1 MMKHKTKVGLTMNS
15 KRNIFIWLP
24 LLLAV
29 VLAAGMWMGRTFL
42 SDSDRHV
49 GGSAKLGS
57 IFRLIDREYVDRVDV
72 DSLVELT
79 IPDLLTR
86 LDPHTVYISAAEL
99 ADVNSELEGSFSGV
113 GVSFSIINDTITV
126 VEVLSGGPAEKVGL
140 LAGDRIVAVDDSI
153 VAGTGVTNQQVFKLL
168 RGEKD
173 TRVKLGISRSTS
185 PKILDFTLTRGDI
198 AVNSVDASYMLSD
211 DVGYVKVNK
220 FGRTTYDE
228 FLTALLMLKNAGA
241 TTFVVDL
248 RGNGGGF
255 MDRAILM
262 VNEFLDAGLPIVLTK
277 GRDGVVEQSAYSDGL
292 GSFRDKKVVVL
303 IDEFSAS
310 ASEIFAGA
318 LQDNDRGLI
327 IGRRSFGKGLVQQQI
342 ELPDSSAIRL
352 TVSRYYTPS
361 GRCIQKD
368 YVPGRVDNYSNEI
381 LERYNHGEAF
391 TADSISFNEDLR
403 FITSTGRTVYGGGGI
418 MPDIFVPTDTT
429 CYTGYYINVVNAG
442 LLQKFSFQYADRNRD
457 RFDGCIDVEQVLERL
472 PGDDSLLQSF
482 VAYAAQNGIPA
493 RWYYINISKPLLV
506 NQLKALIARDLLGS
520 AAYYEISNRRDAT
533 VEQALRAVEQGKAD
547 FPLR

>member
-1 MMKHKTKVGLTMNS
+1 MKTGRS
-15 KRNIFIWLP
+15 IFVWLP

-29 VLAAGMWMGRTFL
+29 VLAAGIWMGRTFL
-42 SDSDRHV
+42 GDPDRH
-49 GGSAKLGS
+49 GGSGAKLGT
-57 IFRLIDREYVDRVDV
+57 IFRLIDEEYVDRVDV

-79 IPDLLTR
+79 IPDLLTK
-86 LDPHTVYISAAEL
+86 LDPHTVYISASEL

-113 GVSFSIINDTITV
+113 GVSFSIINDTVTV

-198 AVNSVDASYMLSD
+198 AVNSVDASYMLSE

-228 FLTALLMLKNAGA
+228 FLTALVMLKNAGA
-241 TTFVVDL
+241 ETFVVDL

-303 IDEFSAS
+303 LDEFSAS

-327 IGRRSFGKGLVQQQI
+327 IGRRSFGKGLVQRQI

-361 GRCIQKD
+361 GRCIQKN
-368 YVPGRVDNYSNEI
+368 YVPGRTDNYSNEI

-391 TADSISFNEDLR
+391 TADSISFKEDLKY
-403 FITSTGRTVYGGGGI
+403 ITSTGRTVYGGGGI

-457 RFDGCIDVEQVLERL
+457 RFDGCGNVEQVLEQL
-472 PGDDSLLQSF
+472 PGDDTLLQSF

-520 AAYYEISNRRDAT
+520 AAYYEISNSRDAT
-533 VEQALRAVEQGKAD
+533 VEEALKAVTLGKAD

>member
-1 MMKHKTKVGLTMNS
+1 MSVWMQ
-15 KRNIFIWLP
+15 
-24 LLLAV
+24 LLMAA
-29 VLAAGMWMGRTFL
+29 VLAAGIWMGRTFL
-42 SDSDRHV
+42 GDPESR
-49 GGSAKLGS
+49 GGSGEKLGT
-57 IFRLIDREYVDRVDV
+57 IFRLIDEEYVDRVDV

-79 IPDLLTR
+79 IPDLLTK
-86 LDPHTVYISAAEL
+86 LDPHTVYISASEL

-153 VAGTGVTNQQVFKLL
+153 VAGNGVTNQQVFRLL

-185 PKILDFTLTRGDI
+185 PKILDYTLTRGDI
-198 AVNSVDASYMLSD
+198 AVNSVDASYMLAD
-211 DVGYVKVNK
+211 NVGYVKVNK

-228 FLTALLMLKNAGA
+228 FLTSLLMLRNSGA
-241 TTFVVDL
+241 ETFVVDL

-262 VNEFLDAGLPIVLTK
+262 VNEFLDAGKPIVLTK
-277 GRDGVVEQSAYSDGL
+277 GRDGIVEQSAYSDGH

-327 IGRRSFGKGLVQQQI
+327 IGRRSFGKGLVQRQI
-342 ELPDSSAIRL
+342 ELPDSSAVRL

-368 YVPGRVDNYSNEI
+368 YVPGHADNYSNEI

-442 LLQKFSFQYADRNRD
+442 LLQKFAFQYADRNRD
-457 RFDGCIDVEQVLERL
+457 RFDGCNDAGEVLDRL
-472 PGDDSLLQSF
+472 PGDDALLQSF

-533 VEQALRAVEQGKAD
+533 VNQALMAVERGDAD

>member
-292 GSFRDKKVVVL
+292 GSFRDKKIVVL

>member
-1 MMKHKTKVGLTMNS
+1 M
-15 KRNIFIWLP
+15 
-24 LLLAV
+24 
-29 VLAAGMWMGRTFL
+29 
-42 SDSDRHV
+42 
-49 GGSAKLGS
+49 
-57 IFRLIDREYVDRVDV
+57 VDRVDV

-79 IPDLLTR
+79 IPDLLTK
-86 LDPHTVYISAAEL
+86 LDPHTVYISASEL

-113 GVSFSIINDTITV
+113 GVSFSIINDTVTV

-198 AVNSVDASYMLSD
+198 AVNSVDASYMLSE

-228 FLTALLMLKNAGA
+228 FLTALVMLKNAGA
-241 TTFVVDL
+241 ETFVVDL

-303 IDEFSAS
+303 LDEFSAS

-327 IGRRSFGKGLVQQQI
+327 IGRRSFGKGLVQRQI

-368 YVPGRVDNYSNEI
+368 YVPGRTDNYSNEI

-391 TADSISFNEDLR
+391 TADSISFKEDLKY
-403 FITSTGRTVYGGGGI
+403 ITSTGRTVYGGGGI

-457 RFDGCIDVEQVLERL
+457 RFDGCGNVEQVLKQL
-472 PGDDSLLQSF
+472 PGDDTLLQSF

-520 AAYYEISNRRDAT
+520 AAYYEISNSRDAT
-533 VEQALRAVEQGKAD
+533 VEEALKAVTLGKAD

>member
-1 MMKHKTKVGLTMNS
+1 MNS

-57 IFRLIDREYVDRVDV
+57 IFRLIDKEYVDRVDV